1 MNPFF
6 HDTGTPPITLLS
18 FYATKSGTSM
28 KPPKSLINNSP
39 VAKYQERIKKFAQI
53 QERSKNAYA
62 PGHFSRHEKRQQP
75 SNSIQNKQKPTSSYQ
90 KKAKPASSP
99 QERQKSLSSIHETP
113 KPTNSS
119 RNKSQLEHATNIQN
133 HEIESQPNNSMPIL
147 VNEEV
152 KIKETAKNTYS
163 YEERPKANNSSQKR
177 APPLASNQE
186 KGPMVVATPNGV
198 VKGVAPPIGGATVNH
213 GLPLKTLEPMSV
225 ATPLKE
231 GLQGPNKEAI
241 DAREKA
247 QRERKGKYCVLNLL
261 KKCDF
266 ENLWNISEICS
277 RNCPQ
282 NSKSLHFIKQS

>member
-1 MNPFF
+1 
-6 HDTGTPPITLLS
+6 
-18 FYATKSGTSM
+18 M
-28 KPPKSLINNSP
+28 KPPKSLINNSI

-90 KKAKPASSP
+90 KKAKPANSP

-119 RNKSQLEHATNIQN
+119 RNKSQLEHATNNQN
-133 HEIESQPNNSMPIL
+133 HEIGYELGIESQPNNSMPIL

-163 YEERPKANNSSQKR
+163 YEERPKVNNSCQER
-177 APPLASNQE
+177 QPPLASYQE
-186 KGPMVVATPNGV
+186 KGPKGAATPIGAA
-198 VKGVAPPIGGATVNH
+198 KGVAPPISGATVSH
-213 GLPLKTLEPMSV
+213 GHPSKKVEPVGV
-225 ATPLKE
+225 AAPLKE
-231 GLQGPNKEAI
+231 DLPGPNKEAI

-247 QRERKGKYCVLNLL
+247 QRERKGNYCILNLL
-261 KKCDF
+261 KKCNF
-266 ENLWNISEICS
+266 ENLWTICS
-277 RNCPQ
+277 RNGLQ
-282 NSKSLHFIKQS
+282 NSKSLHFVKQSSGLNYIPIC

>member
-6 HDTGTPPITLLS
+6 HDTGIPPIMLLS

-62 PGHFSRHEKRQQP
+62 PGHFSRHEKRQKP

-90 KKAKPASSP
+90 KKAKPANSP

-133 HEIESQPNNSMPIL
+133 HEIGHELGIESQPNNSMPIL
-147 VNEEV
+147 V

-163 YEERPKANNSSQKR
+163 YEERPKVNNSCQER
-177 APPLASNQE
+177 QPPLASYQE
-186 KGPMVVATPNGV
+186 KGPKGAATPIGAA
-198 VKGVAPPIGGATVNH
+198 KGVAPPISGATVSH
-213 GLPLKTLEPMSV
+213 GHPSEKVEPVGV
-225 ATPLKE
+225 AAPLKE
-231 GLQGPNKEAI
+231 DLPGPNKEA
-241 DAREKA
+241 REKA
-247 QRERKGKYCVLNLL
+247 QCERKGKYCILNLL
-261 KKCDF
+261 KKCNF
-266 ENLWNISEICS
+266 E
-277 RNCPQ
+277 
-282 NSKSLHFIKQS
+282 SLF

>member
-1 MNPFF
+1 
-6 HDTGTPPITLLS
+6 
-18 FYATKSGTSM
+18 M

-90 KKAKPASSP
+90 KKAKPANSP
-99 QERQKSLSSIHETP
+99 QERQKTLSSIHETP

-133 HEIESQPNNSMPIL
+133 HEIGYELGIESQSNNSMPIL

-163 YEERPKANNSSQKR
+163 YEERPKNSCQER
-177 APPLASNQE
+177 QPPLASYQE
-186 KGPMVVATPNGV
+186 KGSMVVATPNGV
-198 VKGVAPPIGGATVNH
+198 AKGVAPPIGGATVSH
-213 GLPLKTLEPMSV
+213 GLPSEKLEPKSV

-231 GLQGPNKEAI
+231 DLQGPNKEAI

-266 ENLWNISEICS
+266 ENLWTISEICF
-277 RNCPQ
+277 RNCLQ